1 MSFRLGSGDKYFYLK
16 DTFGIRDAA
25 ICQEKYFTFT
35 EHFTVAD
42 APPTRIFFYK
52 DGIDISDD
60 LEYRE
65 IEIPEIINFQENKS
79 LTYTNAQEIIE
90 SYFPD
95 YFYQEEPYK
104 NLIDALADKAGF
116 NYAIAE
122 NIPYVYNIDR
132 ISPDRKNY
140 NSLLRLVGIN
150 YDFNDY
156 PIYMLKT
163 LLRNYLSIRKH
174 RGTKSS
180 ILAMLRSMDEKFI
193 KDANNRCPI
202 EIEPISNYVLDNQQT
217 IDKAGVL
224 EIFYENIPPKFFDHV
239 YYMLGKVIPTGIY
252 YKLAHKKIHVTENLT
267 IFDRGYK
274 EDSNLYL
281 KYLKDRW
288 FFNEK
293 IAERYVEKKEQWE
306 LIDQRGT
313 PQQEIEYFTERI
325 TIEIHVQDTM
335 YSSGGF
341 EPMTIFVS
349 ESMSFNDDDKEKHLN
364 DTIFFDDIVR
374 IEQRVSDTFDS
385 DATRTLT

>member
-1 MSFRLGSGDKYFYLK
+1 MSFRIGSGDKYFYLK
-16 DTFGIRDAA
+16 EALELRDTA
-25 ICQEKYFTFT
+25 ICQEKYFAFE
-35 EHFTVAD
+35 EHLTITD
-42 APPTRIFFYK
+42 APPTRIFFY
-52 DGIDISDD
+52 DDRIDISDD

-65 IEIPEIINFQENKS
+65 MRFPEVINCQDNLS

-116 NYAIAE
+116 NYALAD

-156 PIYMLKT
+156 PTYMLKA

-174 RGTKSS
+174 RGTKDS
-180 ILAMLRSMDEKFI
+180 ILAMLRSMDAKFI
-193 KDANNRCPI
+193 KDANNRCPV
-202 EIEPISNYVLDNQQT
+202 EIEPIHNYVLNNQQV

-252 YKLAHKKIHVTENLT
+252 YKLAHKKIHVAEHLVV
-267 IFDRGYK
+267 FDRGYR
-274 EDSNLYL
+274 EDSNIYL

-288 FFNEK
+288 FFSEK
-293 IAERYVEKKEQWE
+293 IAERYIEQKERWG

-313 PQQEIEYFTERI
+313 PQQEVEYFSERV
-325 TIEIHVQDTM
+325 TIEIHVQDTL
-335 YSSGGF
+335 YPSGGF
-341 EPMTIFVS
+341 EYLTVFVS
-349 ESMSFNDDDKEKHLN
+349 EPMILKDGDKEYLMN
-364 DTIFFDDIVR
+364 ETMAFDDIVR
-374 IEQRVSDTFDS
+374 IEQQVSDNFGS